1 MGGRWEGAAVDEPG
15 VSASTDR
22 TIPGRE
28 AAPTSAERQPPNAA
42 TANAVLGLLSFGQEL
57 SGYDLKKWAD
67 HSLSFF
73 FWSPAMSQIYGELR
87 RLESLGYVTSRI
99 EAKDDTRA
107 RRLYRIT
114 GAGRA
119 WLIEWLAAEPADV
132 PILKNPT
139 VLRVWLGHLMEPE
152 SLRGVIADHRHWLE
166 GRLAEVREDRARVR
180 PDDEA
185 MAYADVVIRWAER
198 YYGAE
203 LDNTDRLLADLADLD
218 ARRVDG

>member
-1 MGGRWEGAAVDEPG
+1 VEQPGAPAP
-15 VSASTDR
+15 TDR
-22 TIPGRE
+22 DVARRDPAEPVVGR
-28 AAPTSAERQPPNAA
+28 PPPPNSA

-99 EAKDDTRA
+99 EVKDDTRA

-114 GAGRA
+114 GSGR
-119 WLIEWLAAEPADV
+119 EWLVTWLASEPADV

-139 VLRVWLGHLMEPE
+139 VLRVWLGHLMEPA
-152 SLRGVIADHRHWLE
+152 SLRGVVEDHRHWLE
-166 GRLAEVREDRARVR
+166 RRLAEVREDRARVP
-180 PDDEA
+180 PDDVA

-198 YYGAE
+198 YYRAE
-203 LDNTDRLLADLADLD
+203 LENTDGLLVDLD
-218 ARRVDG
+218 ELDVRRADD